1 MKKRTSI
8 IALSIIVLLSAFL
21 AYLAFAGLKV
31 GVYDVL
37 PMSKSIK
44 QGLDLRGGMYITYQ
58 AKNSDVEYFDEKM
71 STAVDVLRNRLDSQG
86 YTEATIARDSKK
98 IRIEIPDVDDPN
110 VVASILGEPAKLEF
124 IGPDGVVIMEGS
136 DIERAVANTIS
147 GQGNQ
152 WAVYFQLTNDGAQAF
167 GTATAK
173 FKGQVISI
181 VLDGKSISE
190 PEVNAVI
197 ADGNGVIEG
206 GNGEQAWAE
215 TLAMQ
220 IESGALPIEL
230 EQLEM
235 RTISATLGE
244 NALMT
249 SLLAGIVGICALF
262 LFLII
267 FYRLSGFVASI
278 ALSIYLIIVTY
289 VIAISGVQLTLPGFA
304 GIILGVG
311 MAVDANVIIFERIK
325 EELRMGKTMRTSVES
340 GFKKAFWTI
349 IDANLTTLI
358 VAFVLMYFGTGAI
371 KGFAYTLTIG
381 IIVSMFTA
389 LIITKFL
396 LRCLIALD
404 VKNPKLYTTNYKVDE
419 EVNS

>member
-21 AYLAFAGLKV
+21 AYLAFAGLEV
-31 GVYDVL
+31 GVYDLL
-37 PMSKSIK
+37 PMSKAIK
-44 QGLDLRGGMYITYQ
+44 QGLDLRGGMYITYE
-58 AKNSDVEYFDEKM
+58 AKNTDVEYFEEKM
-71 STAVDVLRNRLDSQG
+71 STAVEVLRNRLDAQG
-86 YTEATIARDSKK
+86 YTEATIARESKR
-98 IRIEIPDVDDPN
+98 IRIEIPDVADPN

-136 DIERAVANTIS
+136 DIERAVASTIS
-147 GQGNQ
+147 GEGNT
-152 WAVYFQLTNDGAQAF
+152 WAVFFKLTNEAAQAF
-167 GTATAK
+167 GTATAE

-181 VLDGKSISE
+181 YLDGKSISDPVVE
-190 PEVNAVI
+190 EVI
-197 ADGNGVIEG
+197 ATGEGRISGGDGS
-206 GNGEQAWAE
+206 QAWAE

-244 NALMT
+244 NALNT
-249 SLLAGIVGICALF
+249 SLIAGVVGICLLF

-278 ALSIYLIIVTY
+278 ALTIYLIIVVY
-289 VIAISGVQLTLPGFA
+289 VIAIAGVQLTLPGFA

-340 GFKKAFWTI
+340 GFKKALRTI
-349 IDANLTTLI
+349 ADANITTLI

-389 LIITKFL
+389 LVVTKFL
-396 LRCLIALD
+396 LRCLIALE

-419 EVNS
+419 EV